1 MLSSD
6 NFRFGDVDLVAGVD
20 TRRSGEARSELQ
32 PAERPVEATDPRLD
46 LVRRVLSSSTFEK
59 SPKLR
64 AFLVY
69 VCRCALDNEPAA
81 ATEQQIGIHVFRRP
95 PGYNPNEDNIV
106 RSQAR
111 LLRLKLEHH
120 FSNEGSHEPVLI
132 TIPKG
137 RYLPSFEERV
147 DHGTFTAPPPVPAVD
162 PLKRSRASY
171 LKALFVMVSIVF
183 GLGIVWLAG
192 TALHSRESSS
202 IQSASAAVRQRQPEV
217 TRVAAAP
224 VDGEVRIAAG
234 NMGAPYVDFRGRR
247 WDSDQFY
254 NGGVSG
260 PGPQELFPPVP
271 DPSLFGSLRQG
282 AATETSAP
290 QAQNEFRYDIPV
302 KSGVYELRLYF
313 ADPARHTVPESGEDA
328 QNLRHFQVNLNG
340 RPVLMGFDPIAD
352 AGQASVDIRAFKDVY
367 PAADGRVHLQF
378 VPASER
384 PFVSAIELTPGTRGK
399 LKPIRLSARKT
410 DFVDSDGIKWDADN
424 YFISGRTTSYSN
436 AESDTKIPELYSIER
451 YGNFSYAI
459 PVSQGSYTV
468 KLHFMESFFGPSV
481 PTGLCRGAGCRI
493 FDVTCNG
500 VMLLKDFDIYQAAG
514 GAFRPTVRTFHNL
527 HPNGQGKLLL
537 SFLPKLN
544 YAEIRAI
551 EVIDEAQ

>member
-1 MLSSD
+1 MASGVEIRMNREGSSALLPAD
-6 NFRFGDVDLVAGVD
+6 CSTGATD
-20 TRRSGEARSELQ
+20 TRQ
-32 PAERPVEATDPRLD
+32 D
-46 LVRRVLSSSTFEK
+46 LVRRVVSSSTFEK

-64 AFLVY
+64 AFLLY
-69 VCRCALDNEPAA
+69 VCRCAFDNEPAA
-81 ATEQQIGIHVFRRP
+81 ATEQQIGIHVFGRS

-137 RYLPSFEERV
+137 RYLPSFEER
-147 DHGTFTAPPPVPAVD
+147 DHGTLTTHPPVPGVD
-162 PLKRSRASY
+162 RPKQSRRSY
-171 LKALFVMVSIVF
+171 LKALLVMVSVVF

-192 TALHSRESSS
+192 TALRSKESGS
-202 IQSASAAVRQRQPEV
+202 IQPAIAAVHRHQPEV
-217 TRVAAAP
+217 ARGAAVP

-234 NMGAPYVDFRGRR
+234 NTGAPYVDIRGRR

-260 PGPQELFPPVP
+260 PGPQELFPPVS
-271 DPSLFGSLRQG
+271 DPSLFGNLRQG

-313 ADPARHTVPESGEDA
+313 ADPARQTVPESGEDA

-340 RPVLMGFDPIAD
+340 RPILMGFDPIAD
-352 AGQASVDIRAFKDVY
+352 AGQASVDIRAFKDVS

-378 VPASER
+378 VPAGER

-399 LKPIRLSARKT
+399 LKPIRFSARKS
-410 DFVDSDGIKWDADN
+410 DFVDGDGIEWDADN

-436 AESDTKIPELYSIER
+436 SEPDTKIPELYSVER
-451 YGNFSYAI
+451 YGNFGYAI

-481 PTGLCRGAGCRI
+481 PTGLCRGAGCRV

-500 VMLLKDFDIYQAAG
+500 EMLLKDFDIFQAAG
-514 GAFRPTVRTFHNL
+514 GAFRPLVRTFHNL

-537 SFLPKLN
+537 SFLPKVN
-544 YAEIRAI
+544 YAEVRAI
-551 EVIDEAQ
+551 EVIDEAR

>member
-1 MLSSD
+1 MASGVEIRMNREGSSA
-6 NFRFGDVDLVAGVD
+6 LLPAGCSAETID
-20 TRRSGEARSELQ
+20 TRQ
-32 PAERPVEATDPRLD
+32 D
-46 LVRRVLSSSTFEK
+46 LVRRVVSSSTFEK

-64 AFLVY
+64 AFLLY
-69 VCRCALDNEPAA
+69 VCRCAFDNEPAA
-81 ATEQQIGIHVFRRP
+81 ATEQQIGIHVFGRS

-137 RYLPSFEERV
+137 RYLPNFEERV
-147 DHGTFTAPPPVPAVD
+147 DHVTLTTHPPAPGVD
-162 PLKRSRASY
+162 RPQKSRGSY
-171 LKALFVMVSIVF
+171 LRVLFVTVSLVF
-183 GLGIVWLAG
+183 GLGIVWLVG
-192 TALHSRESSS
+192 TALRFKESNS
-202 IQSASAAVRQRQPEV
+202 IQPAIAAVRQHQPEIGRGAV
-217 TRVAAAP
+217 VP

-234 NMGAPYVDFRGRR
+234 NTGAPYVDIRGRR

-260 PGPQELFPPVP
+260 HGPQELFPPVS
-271 DPSLFGSLRQG
+271 DPSLFGNLRQG
-282 AATETSAP
+282 AATEASAP

-313 ADPARHTVPESGEDA
+313 ADPARQTVPESGEDA

-340 RPVLMGFDPIAD
+340 RPILMGFDPIAD
-352 AGQASVDIRAFKDVY
+352 AGQASVDIRAFKDVS

-378 VPASER
+378 VPAGER

-399 LKPIRLSARKT
+399 LKPIRFSARKS
-410 DFVDSDGIKWDADN
+410 DFVDGDGIEWDADN

-436 AESDTKIPELYSIER
+436 SEPDTKIPELYSVER
-451 YGNFSYAI
+451 YGNFGYAI

-481 PTGLCRGAGCRI
+481 PTGLCRGVGCRV

-500 VMLLKDFDIYQAAG
+500 EMLLKDFDIFQAAG
-514 GAFRPTVRTFHNL
+514 GAFRPLVRTFHNL

-537 SFLPKLN
+537 SFLPRVN
-544 YAEIRAI
+544 YAEVRAI
-551 EVIDEAQ
+551 EVIDEAR

>member
-1 MLSSD
+1 VASGVEFRMNREGSSALLPAD
-6 NFRFGDVDLVAGVD
+6 CSAGATG
-20 TRRSGEARSELQ
+20 TRQE
-32 PAERPVEATDPRLD
+32 
-46 LVRRVLSSSTFEK
+46 LVRRVVSSSTFEK

-64 AFLVY
+64 AFLIY
-69 VCRCALDNEPAA
+69 VCRCAFDNEPAA
-81 ATEQQIGIHVFRRP
+81 ATEQQIGIHVFGRS

-120 FSNEGSHEPVLI
+120 FSNEGSHEAVLI

-137 RYLPSFEERV
+137 RYLPSFEER
-147 DHGTFTAPPPVPAVD
+147 DHGTLTTHPPVPGVD
-162 PLKRSRASY
+162 RPKQSRRSY
-171 LKALFVMVSIVF
+171 LKALLVMVSVVF
-183 GLGIVWLAG
+183 GVGIVWLAG
-192 TALHSRESSS
+192 TALRSKESSS
-202 IQSASAAVRQRQPEV
+202 IQPAIAAVHRHQPEV
-217 TRVAAAP
+217 ARGAAVP

-234 NMGAPYVDFRGRR
+234 NTGAPYIDIRGRR

-260 PGPQELFPPVP
+260 PGPQELFPPVS
-271 DPSLFGSLRQG
+271 DPSLFGNLRQG

-302 KSGVYELRLYF
+302 KSGVYELRLFF
-313 ADPARHTVPESGEDA
+313 ADPARQTVPESGEDA

-340 RPVLMGFDPIAD
+340 RPILMGFDPIAD
-352 AGQASVDIRAFKDVY
+352 AGQASVDIRAFKDVS

-378 VPASER
+378 VPAGER

-399 LKPIRLSARKT
+399 LKPIRFSARKS
-410 DFVDSDGIKWDADN
+410 DFVDGDGIEWDADN
-424 YFISGRTTSYSN
+424 YFIGGRTTSYSN
-436 AESDTKIPELYSIER
+436 SEPDTKIPELYSVER
-451 YGNFSYAI
+451 YGNFGYAI

-481 PTGLCRGAGCRI
+481 PTGLCRGAGCRV

-500 VMLLKDFDIYQAAG
+500 EMLLKDFDIFQAAG
-514 GAFRPTVRTFHNL
+514 GAFRPLVRTFHNL

-537 SFLPKLN
+537 SFLPKVN
-544 YAEIRAI
+544 YAEVRAI
-551 EVIDEAQ
+551 EVIDEAR

>member
-1 MLSSD
+1 MASGVE
-6 NFRFGDVDLVAGVD
+6 FRMNREGSPALPPADCSGATD
-20 TRRSGEARSELQ
+20 TRQ
-32 PAERPVEATDPRLD
+32 D
-46 LVRRVLSSSTFEK
+46 LIHRVVSSSTFEK

-64 AFLVY
+64 AFLLY
-69 VCRCALDNEPAA
+69 VCRCAFDNEPAA
-81 ATEQQIGIHVFRRP
+81 ATEQQIGIHVFGRS

-147 DHGTFTAPPPVPAVD
+147 DHGPPTARPTVPVVD
-162 PLKRSRASY
+162 RPNRSRGNY
-171 LKALFVMVSIVF
+171 LRALFVMVSLVL
-183 GLGIVWLAG
+183 GLGILWLAG
-192 TALHSRESSS
+192 TALRAKESSS
-202 IQSASAAVRQRQPEV
+202 IQPAIAAVRQRQPEV
-217 TRVAAAP
+217 TRVVAVP

-234 NMGAPYVDFRGRR
+234 NMGVPYVDIRGHR

-260 PGPQELFPPVP
+260 AGPQELFPPVS
-271 DPSLFGSLRQG
+271 DPSLFGNLREG
-282 AATETSAP
+282 SATEASAP

-340 RPVLMGFDPIAD
+340 RPVLTGFDPIAD
-352 AGQASVDIRAFKDVY
+352 AGQASVDIRAFKDVS
-367 PAADGRVHLQF
+367 PAADGKIHLQF
-378 VPASER
+378 VPAGER
-384 PFVSAIELTPGTRGK
+384 PFVSAIELTPGNRGK
-399 LKPIRLSARKT
+399 LKPIRFSARKS
-410 DFVDSDGIKWDADN
+410 DFVDTDGIKWDADN
-424 YFISGRTTSYSN
+424 YFISGRTTSYSS
-436 AESDTKIPELYSIER
+436 AEPDTKFPELYSFER
-451 YGNFSYAI
+451 YGNFGYAI

-481 PTGLCRGAGCRI
+481 PSGLCRGAGCRI

-500 VMLLKDFDIYQAAG
+500 VMLLKDFDIFQAAG
-514 GAFRPTVRTFHNL
+514 GAFRPLVRTFHNL

-537 SFLPKLN
+537 SFLPKVN
-544 YAEIRAI
+544 YAEVRAI

>member
-1 MLSSD
+1 MASGVEFRMNREGSSALLPAD
-6 NFRFGDVDLVAGVD
+6 CSAGATG
-20 TRRSGEARSELQ
+20 TRQE
-32 PAERPVEATDPRLD
+32 
-46 LVRRVLSSSTFEK
+46 LVRRVVSSSTFEK

-64 AFLVY
+64 AFLIY
-69 VCRCALDNEPAA
+69 VCRCAFDNEPAA
-81 ATEQQIGIHVFRRP
+81 ATEQQIGIHVFGRS

-137 RYLPSFEERV
+137 RYLPSFEER
-147 DHGTFTAPPPVPAVD
+147 DHGTLTTHPPVPGVD
-162 PLKRSRASY
+162 RPKQSRPSY
-171 LKALFVMVSIVF
+171 LKALLVMVSVVF

-192 TALHSRESSS
+192 TALRSKESGS
-202 IQSASAAVRQRQPEV
+202 IQPAIAAVHRHQPEV
-217 TRVAAAP
+217 ARGAAVP

-234 NMGAPYVDFRGRR
+234 NTGAPYVDIRGRR

-260 PGPQELFPPVP
+260 PGPQELFPPVS
-271 DPSLFGSLRQG
+271 DPSLFGNLRQG

-313 ADPARHTVPESGEDA
+313 ADPARQTVPESGEDA

-340 RPVLMGFDPIAD
+340 RPILMGFDPIAD
-352 AGQASVDIRAFKDVY
+352 AGQASVDIRAFKDVS

-378 VPASER
+378 VPAGER

-399 LKPIRLSARKT
+399 LKPIRFSARKS
-410 DFVDSDGIKWDADN
+410 DFVDGDGIEWDADN

-436 AESDTKIPELYSIER
+436 SEPDTKIPELYSVER
-451 YGNFSYAI
+451 YGNFGYAI

-481 PTGLCRGAGCRI
+481 PTGLCRGAGCRV

-500 VMLLKDFDIYQAAG
+500 EMLLKDFDIFQAAG
-514 GAFRPTVRTFHNL
+514 GAFRPLVRTFHNL

-537 SFLPKLN
+537 SFLPKVN
-544 YAEIRAI
+544 YAEVRAI
-551 EVIDEAQ
+551 EVIDEAR